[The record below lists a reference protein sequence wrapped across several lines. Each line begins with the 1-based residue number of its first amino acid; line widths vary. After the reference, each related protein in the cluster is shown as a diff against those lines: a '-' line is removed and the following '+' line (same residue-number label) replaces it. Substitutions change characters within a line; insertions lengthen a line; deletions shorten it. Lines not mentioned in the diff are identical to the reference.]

1 MKLGKVNKIVQRGG
15 GYETLTY
22 VAGLFLVIFISIVI
36 YYKTIGYT
44 ISFGWDK
51 LFYIFDNKNPVTVDL
66 TADNKPVASVD
77 LEPQPEPEPIPS
89 IPSIPSIQNIVQTSI
104 LPLSPE
110 ESPNS
115 MSETNEK
122 SEKKSVFN
130 SLMKENNSVFN
141 ISRNIYNYED
151 AEPMCKAMGA
161 ELATYEQVLEAYKK
175 GADWCNYGWVKG
187 QMAVYPT
194 QEKTWQKIQEG
205 PASNKFSCG
214 RPGVNGGF
222 FDNPELKFGVNCVG
236 KRPIENETS
245 DLQNLSEFIVP
256 PTTEQIEFDK
266 KVHKFREGLG
276 NVSVLPFNKD
286 QWSE

>member
-1 MKLGKVNKIVQRGG
+1 MKLGKINKIVQRGG

-22 VAGLFLVIFISIVI
+22 VSGLFLVIFIGIVI

-51 LFYIFDNKNPVTVDL
+51 LFFILDDKRPITVDL
-66 TADNKPVASVD
+66 TTDNKPVASVN
-77 LEPQPEPEPIPS
+77 LEPQPEPTPPVLPPVQAVLPPS
-89 IPSIPSIQNIVQTSI
+89 
-104 LPLSPE
+104 LLSFNPE
-110 ESPNS
+110 ERSNT
-115 MSETNEK
+115 MSEDNEK
-122 SEKKSVFN
+122 SGSKSIFN
-130 SLMKENNSVFN
+130 SLMKRDKSVFN
-141 ISRNIYNYED
+141 ISRNLYSYED

-161 ELATYEQVLEAYKK
+161 ELASYEQVLEAYKN

-194 QEKTWQKIQEG
+194 QEKTWQKLQEG
-205 PASNKFSCG
+205 PAANKFSCG

-222 FDNPELKFGVNCVG
+222 FDNPDLKFGINCIG
-236 KRPIENETS
+236 KRPLENETDDS
-245 DLQNLSEFIVP
+245 KNLAEFTIP
-256 PTTEQIEFDK
+256 PTVEQIEFDK
-266 KVHKFREGLG
+266 KVNKFREGLG